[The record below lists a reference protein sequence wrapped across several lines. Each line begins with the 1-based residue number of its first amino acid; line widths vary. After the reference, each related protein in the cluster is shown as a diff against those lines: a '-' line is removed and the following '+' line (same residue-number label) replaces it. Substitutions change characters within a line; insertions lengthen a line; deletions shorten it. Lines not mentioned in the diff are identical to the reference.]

1 MTCNHLH
8 EQQVRTEFL
17 QMGTDCAVIRRKG
30 EGLIDILAGAHF
42 LLSPVTDNW
51 SLLFHIEEVQV
62 WIQWLLN
69 FL

>member
-1 MTCNHLH
+1 MTCNYLH
-8 EQQVRTEFL
+8 EQQVGTEFL
-17 QMGTDCAVIRRKG
+17 QMGTDCAVIRRKE
-30 EGLIDILAGAHF
+30 EGLIDILAGVQV

-69 FL
+69 SL

>member
-1 MTCNHLH
+1 
-8 EQQVRTEFL
+8 
-17 QMGTDCAVIRRKG
+17 MGADCVVIRRK
-30 EGLIDILAGAHF
+30 EERLIDILAGAQV